1 MKRNLPPR
9 IAALLIALALTGS
22 AGAASA
28 ATTASFGSSLG
39 YKAEMVM
46 ACVSGNVPACI
57 GAGGVVTPDVPSDPS
72 IKNKPN

>member
-1 MKRNLPPR
+1 MKRKLPPR

-39 YKAEMVM
+39 FMAEMVM
-46 ACVSGNVPACI
+46 ACVSGDTPACV
-57 GAGGVVTPDVPSDPS
+57 GAGGGAVTPDNPGDPG
-72 IKNKPN
+72 IKNK